1 MRLIAYATLL
11 ISSISIINAQ
21 EIKYNQFD
29 KNQKKTGFWIG
40 YLKTPII
47 KDTQVNFKMVNQKEC
62 SIIMLLKGIFLQ

>member
-29 KNQKKTGFWIG
+29 KNQKK
-40 YLKTPII
+40 L
-47 KDTQVNFKMVNQKEC
+47 VNAILDAVYKSQ
-62 SIIMLLKGIFLQ
+62 